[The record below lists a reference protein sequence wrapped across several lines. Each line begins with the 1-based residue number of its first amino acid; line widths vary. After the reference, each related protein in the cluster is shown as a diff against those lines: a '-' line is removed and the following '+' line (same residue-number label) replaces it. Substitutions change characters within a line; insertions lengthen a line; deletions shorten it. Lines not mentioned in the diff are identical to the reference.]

1 MPSWQPNRERVVFD
15 HAAASAAVAELRSS
29 AARLRSG
36 LDFAFGSKPSEQSLV
51 GRWAVWVG
59 TQVDGLMRGGGGTA
73 TSCLLEAARIE
84 AAGEAADAEQSRR
97 DRSIAQWE
105 AEDLAER
112 KAAAEAARVAEEQR
126 QAQARASAAN
136 AAKPAAAASA
146 SAAPSA
152 AAAVEAKPALIFAPV
167 AQAEPVAAVETTSS
181 DSGSV
186 SDDYWF

>member
-36 LDFAFGSKPSEQSLV
+36 LDFAFGSKPSEQSLI

-59 TQVDGLMRGGGGTA
+59 TQVDGLVRGGGGTA

-84 AAGEAADAEQSRR
+84 AAGEAADAEQLRR

-126 QAQARASAAN
+126 QAQARASAVN
-136 AAKPAAAASA
+136 AAKPAAAVSA

-152 AAAVEAKPALIFAPV
+152 AAAVETKPALVFAPIG
-167 AQAEPVAAVETTSS
+167 EPTPVAAVEAAGS
-181 DSGSV
+181 DSGSG